1 MSAIRSMLVW
11 GVALLVTS
19 SSCATTP
26 TPGDVRLRPDGTP
39 GPEKCPEE
47 ARKAMGY
54 LRMFVGEAAFA
65 ELDVNQGLVRE
76 ITLYD
81 GPIESMLEDDL
92 GLLEAPARLYG
103 HVWTGGPQVV
113 IRYYEAQPVRGGN
126 KIPICAVARL
136 GLGQLRKRPDSKPGT
151 AILDA
156 SSAGVFIVDE
166 FR

>member
-1 MSAIRSMLVW
+1 MSAIRSMLLW

-113 IRYYEAQPVRGGN
+113 IRYYEAQPVKGGN

-136 GLGQLRKRPDSKPGT
+136 GLGQLRKRPNSKPGT